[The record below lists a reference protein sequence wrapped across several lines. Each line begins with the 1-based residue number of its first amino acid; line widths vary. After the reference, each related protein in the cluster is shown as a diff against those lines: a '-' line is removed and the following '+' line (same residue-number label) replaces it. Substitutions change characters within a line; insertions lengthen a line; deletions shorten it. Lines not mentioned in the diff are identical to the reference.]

1 MNTLSKSFMIGLT
14 VLGISTATIAA
25 PVATT
30 VDKGHQGHAAMH
42 KADGAKSGE
51 RMARHMAVLHD
62 KLKLSAAQEPAWT
75 AFVAAATPP
84 TPAARPDRAAF
95 AKLTAPER
103 LEKWITL
110 SQERIAKQQNILT
123 TLKTLYAGLTPEQKK
138 IFDDNV
144 PGGMH
149 AGKRGMGGMAGMRG
163 MHSDMHNEMH
173 NEMHGEMD
181 AGQHARAKH

>member
-1 MNTLSKSFMIGLT
+1 MNTLSKSLMIALT

-25 PVATT
+25 PVATS
-30 VDKGHQGHAAMH
+30 DEKGHQGHAALH
-42 KADGAKSGE
+42 KADGAKSGG
-51 RMARHMAVLHD
+51 RMARHLAALHD
-62 KLKLSAAQEPAWT
+62 KLKLSTEQEPAWT
-75 AFVAAATPP
+75 AFVAAATPSA
-84 TPAARPDRAAF
+84 PAARPDRAAF

-123 TLKTLYAGLTPEQKK
+123 TLKTFHAGLTPEQKK

-149 AGKRGMGGMAGMRG
+149 AGKRGMGGMGGMRG
-163 MHSDMHNEMH
+163 MHQEMH
-173 NEMHGEMD
+173 SEMHDEMHT
-181 AGQHARAKH
+181 GKHVRAKH

>member
-14 VLGISTATIAA
+14 VLGISTATVAA
-25 PVATT
+25 P

-51 RMARHMAVLHD
+51 RMARHMAALHD
-62 KLKLSAAQEPAWT
+62 KLKLTAGQEPAWT
-75 AFVAAATPP
+75 AFVAAATPSA
-84 TPAARPDRAAF
+84 PAARPDRAAF
-95 AKLTAPER
+95 AKMTAPER

-123 TLKTLYAGLTPEQKK
+123 ALQTLYAGLTPEQKK

-149 AGKRGMGGMAGMRG
+149 AGKRGMGGMGGMGGMRG

-173 NEMHGEMD
+173 GEMD
-181 AGQHARAKH
+181 GGQHGRAKR

>member
-14 VLGISTATIAA
+14 VLGISTASMAA
-25 PVATT
+25 P

-42 KADGAKSGE
+42 KADGAKFGE
-51 RMARHMAVLHD
+51 RMAKHMAALHD
-62 KLKLSAAQEPAWT
+62 KLKLSAEQEPAWT
-75 AFVAAATPP
+75 AFVAAATPSA
-84 TPAARPDRAAF
+84 PAARPDRAEF

-123 TLKTLYAGLTPEQKK
+123 ALKTLYAGLTPEQKK
-138 IFDDNV
+138 IFDDSV

-149 AGKRGMGGMAGMRG
+149 AGKHGMGGM
-163 MHSDMHNEMH
+163 HDEMH
-173 NEMHGEMD
+173 NEMHGEMHS
-181 AGQHARAKH
+181 GQVRR